1 MTRQNGDVIWVR
13 VQKPPF
19 SRRRDAMLN
28 KYQRTLMGMNGS
40 MDKKDYPIDWDART
54 ISHDGNVV
62 ARQEKSG
69 TWVVKDKLATI

>member
-19 SRRRDAMLN
+19 SRRRDARLN
-28 KYQRTLMGMNGS
+28 TYQRALMAKDGS
-40 MDKKDYPIDWDART
+40 KDKDYPIDWDART

-62 ARQEKSG
+62 AEKEKFG

>member
-1 MTRQNGDVIWVR
+1 
-13 VQKPPF
+13 
-19 SRRRDAMLN
+19 MLN
-28 KYQRTLMGMNGS
+28 KYQRALMGMNGS